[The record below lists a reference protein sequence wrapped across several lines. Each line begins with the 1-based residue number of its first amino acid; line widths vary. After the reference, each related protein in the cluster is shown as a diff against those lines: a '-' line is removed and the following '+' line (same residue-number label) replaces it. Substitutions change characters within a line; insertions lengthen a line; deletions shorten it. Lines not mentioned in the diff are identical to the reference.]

1 MPTSEPEREPT
12 IVMVDAPQRPVS
24 TTGIDGVAMVVSTP
38 SSTSMTAHLRADEIA
53 AMRAAS
59 MPAPD
64 KAPAV
69 LARANMQVA
78 AAAPAQSGLLEGVL
92 GAVLGFLFG

>member
-1 MPTSEPEREPT
+1 
-12 IVMVDAPQRPVS
+12 
-24 TTGIDGVAMVVSTP
+24 
-38 SSTSMTAHLRADEIA
+38 
-53 AMRAAS
+53 MRAAS

-69 LARANMQVA
+69 LARADMQVA
-78 AAAPAQSGLLEGVL
+78 AAAPVQSGLLEGLV